1 MQYFAS
7 GKNADQDGQMHPQPR
22 MIRYLLIGLGTI
34 CLALGAIGVVVPGLP
49 TTPFLLLAAAFYVR
63 SSERLY
69 TWLLNHKLFGKIVRD
84 FRETRSI
91 SMRTKLISAG
101 TMWAMIVL
109 SICLFIESLAVEI
122 TISALG
128 VIGTVVLVL
137 IPTTKPR

>member
-1 MQYFAS
+1 
-7 GKNADQDGQMHPQPR
+7 MHRQPV
-22 MIRYLLIGLGTI
+22 MIRYLMIGLGTI

-69 TWLLNHKLFGKIVRD
+69 SWLLNHKLFGKIVRD

-91 SMRTKLISAG
+91 SIRTKLISTG

-109 SICLFIESLAVEI
+109 SICLFIENLAVEI
-122 TISALG
+122 TILTLG
-128 VIGTVVLVL
+128 VIGTVVLLL
-137 IPTTKPR
+137 IPTTKPGRS

>member
-1 MQYFAS
+1 MNEKIEGQDDK
-7 GKNADQDGQMHPQPR
+7 KNRQPM
-22 MIRYLLIGLGTI
+22 MIRYIMISLGTI
-34 CLALGAIGVVVPGLP
+34 FLALGAIGVVVPGLP

-69 TWLLNHKLFGKIVRD
+69 SWLLNHKLFGKIVRD

-91 SMRTKLISAG
+91 SIRTKLISTG

-109 SICLFIESLAVEI
+109 SICLFIDNLAVEI

-128 VIGTVVLVL
+128 AIGTVVLLL
-137 IPTTKPR
+137 IPTTKSR

>member
-1 MQYFAS
+1 MNEKIEGQDDE
-7 GKNADQDGQMHPQPR
+7 KNRQPM
-22 MIRYLLIGLGTI
+22 MIRYIMISLGTI
-34 CLALGAIGVVVPGLP
+34 FLALGAIGVVVPGLP

-69 TWLLNHKLFGKIVRD
+69 SWLLNHKLFGKIVRD

-91 SMRTKLISAG
+91 SIRTKLISTG

-109 SICLFIESLAVEI
+109 SICLFIDNLAVKI

-128 VIGTVVLVL
+128 AIGTVVLLL
-137 IPTTKPR
+137 IPTTKSR